1 MKPAC
6 VLAGLVVFT
15 SVLLGASPAP
25 AEQAPPAPRP
35 VTEAVRV
42 NVVNVEVFVTGP
54 HGRPVLD
61 LKPEE
66 FELREDGKVVA
77 LTNFLPPPVRGAATP
92 PSPSSASA
100 STLGSPQIPQPS
112 GEASQRTLVVF
123 VDDLNLTQRSR
134 KPVLDRLRGFVAER
148 TAEGYRVVILSYN
161 RSLQQHTPLTSD
173 PKVLAAAL
181 EKLEHTAYEG
191 LMTKAQRDALLRGM
205 GRAAQESG
213 RTGEL
218 ERTGLKTQAQF
229 FAEEQ
234 TMLNQ
239 SLLDTLVRLV
249 DSLAGVPGRKA
260 VLYVSDGVPLEPGA
274 DVLGEAGSLPQEA
287 EELVQADATGRSF
300 TGPARLRL
308 RLQDVVHHA
317 NASRIAFYTING
329 GAPMGGHDVSA
340 EIAMSPATEVE
351 TTDFFNR
358 DPSLTAL
365 AVGTG
370 GLKLPNPGALPAM
383 AADLDTAYSLGYSPA
398 HFGDG
403 KYHRLSV
410 TLKRGGLAARYREG
424 YLDKPPGERQKDATS
439 AALFAGGNS
448 NPLAATVQ
456 LGTPEKQGRGK
467 VLLPLT
473 VLVPARNL
481 VLLENGPMHEGQVSV
496 TIAAARAGGRRSE
509 VTRKTFPIR
518 VPSQQAVAFLKSDLS
533 FAFSLL
539 LEPAGA
545 TISVSARDDVS
556 QVESIVVTTFGD
568 EPTKS

>member
-6 VLAGLVVFT
+6 VLAGLVAF
-15 SVLLGASPAP
+15 ASFSLSAAP
-25 AEQAPPAPRP
+25 IFAQQSRPAPRP
-35 VTEAVRV
+35 VTEAVWV
-42 NVVNVEVFVTGP
+42 NVVNLEVFVTGP

-66 FELREDGKVVA
+66 FELREDGKIVA
-77 LTNFLPPPVRGAATP
+77 LTNFLPPPVSGAATP
-92 PSPSSASA
+92 PSPPAPA
-100 STLGSPQIPQPS
+100 STLRPPQIPQPS
-112 GEASQRTLVVF
+112 DEASRRTLVVF

-148 TAEGYRVVILSYN
+148 AAEGYRVVILSYN
-161 RSLQQHTPLTSD
+161 RSLQQHTPLTAD

-181 EKLEHTAYEG
+181 DTLEHTAYEG
-191 LMTKAQRDALLRGM
+191 LMTKAQRDAILRGM
-205 GRAAQESG
+205 GRAAQDSG
-213 RTGEL
+213 RTAAL
-218 ERTGLKTQAQF
+218 DRTGLRTEARF

-249 DSLAGVPGRKA
+249 DSLAGVPGRKD

-274 DVLGEAGSLPQEA
+274 DVLDEAASLPQEEA
-287 EELVQADATGRSF
+287 ELPRADATGRNF
-300 TGPARLRL
+300 TGPTTLRL

-403 KYHRLSV
+403 RYHRLSV
-410 TLKRGGLAARYREG
+410 TVKRAGLSARYREG
-424 YLDKPPGERQKDATS
+424 YLDKTPQERQKDATS
-439 AALFAGGNS
+439 AALFAGGNG
-448 NPLAATVQ
+448 NPLEARVE
-456 LGTPEKQGRGK
+456 LGSPERQGRNK
-467 VLLPLT
+467 LLLPLT
-473 VLVPARNL
+473 VFIPARDL
-481 VLLENGPMHEGQVSV
+481 VLVENGAIHEGQISV

-518 VPSQQAVAFLKSDLS
+518 VPSEHVMGFLRGDVS

-539 LEPAGA
+539 LEPGDA

-556 QVESIVVTTFGD
+556 QVESIVVTTFGG
-568 EPTKS
+568 EPAKS

>member
-6 VLAGLVVFT
+6 VLAGLVAFT
-15 SVLLGASPAP
+15 SVLLGASPTSAQRAP
-25 AEQAPPAPRP
+25 SAPKP

-66 FELREDGKVVA
+66 FELREDGKVVP
-77 LTNFLPPPVRGAATP
+77 LTNFLAPAPSPAEAAPPPAP
-92 PSPSSASA
+92 A
-100 STLGSPQIPQPS
+100 STPGPARIQQPS
-112 GEASQRTLVVF
+112 DEARQRTLVVF

-134 KPVLDRLRGFVAER
+134 KPVLDKLRGFLAER

-181 EKLEHTAYEG
+181 DTLEHTAYEG
-191 LMTKAQRDALLRGM
+191 LMTRAQRDKLLRDM

-213 RTGEL
+213 RTADL
-218 ERTGLKTQAQF
+218 ERTGLSTQAQF
-229 FAEEQ
+229 FALEQ
-234 TMLNQ
+234 EQLNRD
-239 SLLDTLVRLV
+239 LLGVLIKLV

-274 DVLGEAGSLPQEA
+274 DVLGEAAALPNA
-287 EELVQADATGRSF
+287 EPTEVDLTGAAT
-300 TGPARLRL
+300 LRL
-308 RLQDVVHHA
+308 RLLDVVHHA
-317 NASRIAFYTING
+317 NASRIAFYTINS
-329 GAPMGGHDVSA
+329 GASSGRDVSA
-340 EIAMSPATEVE
+340 DIATVPGTDTDA
-351 TTDFFNR
+351 TDFFNR

-365 AVGTG
+365 TVGTG
-370 GLKLPNPGALPAM
+370 GLKLPNAEALPAM
-383 AADLDTAYSLGYSPA
+383 AADLDTAYSLGYSPD

-403 KYHRLSV
+403 RYHRLSV
-410 TLKRGGLAARYREG
+410 TLKRAGLSARYREG
-424 YLDKPPGERQKDATS
+424 YLDKRPEERQKDATS

-448 NPLAATVQ
+448 NPLAATVK
-456 LGTPEKQGRGK
+456 LGIPEKQGRSK
-467 VLLPLT
+467 LLLPLT
-473 VLVPARNL
+473 VVVPARNL
-481 VLLENGPMHEGQVSV
+481 VLLENGTMHEGQVSV

-509 VTRKTFPIR
+509 LTRKTFPIR
-518 VPSQQAVAFLKSDLS
+518 VPSQHVVAFLGGNVS

-539 LEPAGA
+539 LEPGEA

-556 QVESIVVTTFGD
+556 QVESVVVTTVGA
-568 EPTKS
+568 EPAKS

>member
-6 VLAGLVVFT
+6 VLAGLVAFT
-15 SVLLGASPAP
+15 SVLLGASPTFAD
-25 AEQAPPAPRP
+25 QPPATPRP

-61 LKPEE
+61 LEPEE
-66 FELREDGKVVA
+66 FELREDGKVVS
-77 LTNFLPPPVRGAATP
+77 LTNFLAPVSSLVGAAPAPAP
-92 PSPSSASA
+92 PSTPGPAQIQQ
-100 STLGSPQIPQPS
+100 PQD
-112 GEASQRTLVVF
+112 EARQRTLVVF
-123 VDDLNLTQRSR
+123 LDDLNLTQRSR
-134 KPVLDRLRGFVAER
+134 KPVLDRLRGFVSDR
-148 TAEGYRVVILSYN
+148 VAEGYRVVILSYD
-161 RSLQQHTPLTSD
+161 RSLRQHTPLTSD

-181 EKLEHTAYEG
+181 DTLEHTAYEG
-191 LMTKAQRDALLRGM
+191 LMTKAQRDAILRGM
-205 GRAAQESG
+205 GRPAAHEDSPEG
-213 RTGEL
+213 NL
-218 ERTGLKTQAQF
+218 ERQGLAAQAQF

-239 SLLDTLVRLV
+239 SLLDTLVKLV
-249 DSLAGVPGRKA
+249 DSLAGVPGRKD

-274 DVLGEAGSLPQEA
+274 DVLDEAASLPQEA
-287 EELVQADATGRSF
+287 ATLPQVEPTGSNF
-300 TGPARLRL
+300 TGAATLRL
-308 RLQDVVHHA
+308 RLLDVVRHA

-403 KYHRLSV
+403 RYHRLSV
-410 TLKRGGLAARYREG
+410 TLKRAGLSARYREG
-424 YLDKPPGERQKDATS
+424 YLDKTSEERQKDATS
-439 AALFAGGNS
+439 AALFAGGNG
-448 NPLAATVQ
+448 NPLDARVE
-456 LGTPEKQGRGK
+456 LGSPERQVRNKL
-467 VLLPLT
+467 VLPLT
-473 VLVPARNL
+473 VVIPARDL
-481 VLLENGPMHEGQVSV
+481 VLVENGAMHEGQVSV
-496 TIAAARAGGRRSE
+496 TIAAGRAGGRRSE

-518 VPSQQAVAFLKSDLS
+518 VPSEHVMAFLKGDVS

-539 LEPAGA
+539 LEPGEA

-556 QVESIVVTTFGD
+556 QVESIVVTTVG
-568 EPTKS
+568 PMPAKT